1 MKRYILYSN
10 IIWKQPEQND
20 NASSSKDS
28 PGSSPEAANQ
38 PDRTDIDL
46 VIQRGTVRDYVNKR
60 VEKVIKNEKKQLFK
74 QELKDLEETMRKS
87 NEQIKKEL
95 EVQKKTNEK
104 LHEHVELLE
113 KEKARLDHD
122 VASTSKR
129 VTELENIEATNPE
142 DVKMLESRLAAL
154 EEQEKASPEEI
165 KTLREDFN
173 DLVNDNS
180 SLHKQLTSLLAL
192 PEQVNDL
199 EEKIDRVGANP
210 QVVKEFL
217 VRITARM
224 DRIEK
229 QLGVMS
235 SEPTPQPQPETE
247 PEPSTSPGREKP
259 HNEGYIDIEKQIKGI
274 KATPMANK
282 IYKALKDRMG
292 PGWKFT
298 ASYHHAKC
306 WKYYN
311 VRPGNDVKG
320 DTRGNTKEKYCI
332 FDGNDYYYTEA
343 WYKKLIN
350 ELPTE
355 WEKIKHYKPTN

>member
-10 IIWKQPEQND
+10 IIWKQPEHND
-20 NASSSKDS
+20 NAPSSKDS
-28 PGSSPEAANQ
+28 PGSSPEAAHQ
-38 PDRTDIDL
+38 PDRPDIDL

-87 NEQIKKEL
+87 NEQLKKEL
-95 EVQKKTNEK
+95 EKQKTANEDLENK
-104 LHEHVELLE
+104 VELLE

-122 VASTSKR
+122 VESTSKR

-154 EEQEKASPEEI
+154 EGQKNASPQEI
-165 KTLREDFN
+165 KNLREDFN
-173 DLVNDNS
+173 DLINDNS
-180 SLHKQLTSLLAL
+180 SLHKQLASLLPL
-192 PEQVNDL
+192 PQAVNDL
-199 EEKIDRVGANP
+199 EEKIDRVGTNP
-210 QVVKEFL
+210 QVMKEFL
-217 VRITARM
+217 VRITAKM
-224 DRIEK
+224 SRIEK
-229 QLGVMS
+229 ELGLKGNTMPP
-235 SEPTPQPQPETE
+235 EAGPPKTPR
-247 PEPSTSPGREKP
+247 GGKP
-259 HNEGYIDIEKQIKGI
+259 NNEGYIDTEKQIKGI

-298 ASYHHAKC
+298 SSYHHAKC

-320 DTRGNTKEKYCI
+320 DARGNTKEKYCI
-332 FDGNDYYYTEA
+332 FDGNDYYYTDA
-343 WYKKLIN
+343 WYKKLVK

-355 WEKIKHYKPTN
+355 WEKIKRYKPTN